1 MEENNTQK
9 GPNTAQD
16 STVRAGK
23 TLRGTVVTASREH
36 TAKVEVSRYV
46 KHPKYK
52 KFIKQVKK
60 FLVHDVA
67 NTAAVGDKVVI
78 RESRPISKRKNFI
91 IESNETTTKVATK

>member
-1 MEENNTQK
+1 MEEKNTQ
-9 GPNTAQD
+9 QD
-16 STVRAGK
+16 STVRTGK
-23 TLRGTVVTASREH
+23 TLRGTVVGTSMKDTANV
-36 TAKVEVSRYV
+36 AVARYV

-60 FLVHDVA
+60 YLVHDPE

-91 IESNETTTKVATK
+91 LESNESTAK

>member
-1 MEENNTQK
+1 MEDKNTQK
-9 GPNTAQD
+9 GL
-16 STVRAGK
+16 STQAGK
-23 TLRGTVVTASREH
+23 TLRGTVITASREH

-91 IESNETTTKVATK
+91 IESNETVVNATAK